1 MIVGI
6 ILALIINFQFKDST
20 MKSTLII
27 ISVVAVVF
35 TTIFA
40 QWNYQDAL
48 HAASLSEGS
57 DGAIS
62 DSMYVYGFRGD
73 IFEKVTTIEKIK
85 ALYYKR

>member
-40 QWNYQDAL
+40 QWNYQDAR

-57 DGAIS
+57 EADTMKA
-62 DSMYVYGFRGD
+62 YGFNST
-73 IFEKVTTIEKIK
+73 EQPSTIEKIK